1 MHRRNTVA
9 GIVLIACSLSGAI
22 MQKKESVQPSLARPQ
37 KSPSQPICTP
47 VATEQKI
54 HCCSTDIKKVADPKK
69 ESRTITVKN
78 AITAEMIKYRF
89 WGTYHTPTKFY
100 ISVNNRD
107 VQTNESCSCP
117 LGENNTIEVTY
128 HYEFKNGMVTGSK
141 CIEFE
146 IPRETATVDIT
157 FSWDDK
163 HRLMSNVGRAINAK
177 HGTMKSTR
185 KFL

>member
-1 MHRRNTVA
+1 MRRRNTVA
-9 GIVLIACSLSGAI
+9 GIILFSCSLPSVM
-22 MQKKESVQPSLARPQ
+22 MQKKESIQPSLARPQ
-37 KSPSQPICTP
+37 KQPVQLIGVP
-47 VATEQKI
+47 PAVEQKI
-54 HCCSTDIKKVADPKK
+54 HCCSTDIKKVIDPKK

-100 ISVNNRD
+100 ISVNNHD
-107 VQTNESCSCP
+107 VQANESCSCP
-117 LGENNTIEVTY
+117 LGENNVIEVTY

-146 IPRETATVDIT
+146 IPKETATVDIT